1 MIHFLKITIILQQI
15 VPKAFPLENGRE
27 SPAEEVW
34 LFFCEL
40 IQKRT
45 SYLNPPTVK
54 GTQLN
59 PPTKF
64 SPTEP
69 ASPLSK
75 LNKMF
80 PLLFLPPWSTEG
92 YAVCGSDYS
101 NFDRRW
107 RDGGVSVCHR
117 ITSGKYGPTSG
128 SITAISVQGKRNCF
142 NVSRLAC

>member
-15 VPKAFPLENGRE
+15 EHKAFPLENGRE

-59 PPTKF
+59 PPTNFLLLKQLL
-64 SPTEP
+64 
-69 ASPLSK
+69 LSV
-75 LNKMF
+75 NWMF
-80 PLLFLPPWSTEG
+80 PLLFLLPWSTDG
-92 YAVCGSDYS
+92 YVVCGSDYS

-107 RDGGVSVCHR
+107 RDGGVSVCHW